1 MILFQDT
8 EIAALEALLF
18 VAKEPLSI
26 QRLAEILEI
35 PAEDVPELIQVL
47 KERYE
52 TPASGFTMIELE
64 DGFRLGTKPE
74 LAGYIEVLYK
84 QPSQTL
90 SNAALEVLSIIAYKQ
105 PVTRG
110 EIDFIRGVQSDRAL
124 ATLVEKGLAKEIGRK
139 DGPGRPILFGTTE
152 DFLLHFGL
160 RSLQELPTLTRPE
173 EDEAEEDN
181 DNDKAVTDTAGEPFV
196 HAEIGEKTE
205 PLEVDDHEAQEKVPQ
220 HSEDEIEP
228 GDTFVESRKN

>member
-1 MILFQDT
+1 MMLFQDT

-26 QRLAEILEI
+26 TRLAEILEI
-35 PAEDVPELIQVL
+35 SAEDVPELLQGL
-47 KERYE
+47 KDRYE
-52 TPASGFTMIELE
+52 NADCGFILIELE
-64 DGFRLGTKPE
+64 NGFRLGTKPE

-84 QPSQTL
+84 QPSQVL

-124 ATLVEKGLAKEIGRK
+124 ATLVEKGLAKDIGRK
-139 DGPGRPILFGTTE
+139 EGPGRPILYGTTE

-160 RSLQELPTLTRPE
+160 KSLQELPALERPE
-173 EDEAEEDN
+173 GEDN
-181 DNDKAVTDTAGEPFV
+181 GEENV
-196 HAEIGEKTE
+196 EMEE
-205 PLEVDDHEAQEKVPQ
+205 NEEVEEMQA
-220 HSEDEIEP
+220 
-228 GDTFVESRKN
+228 